1 MQADLSAPVL
11 AAGELLWDMMP
22 SGARL
27 GGTTANFAVLCAQ
40 LGEYAALISCVGND
54 PLGRE
59 ATGRLAALASGAAV
73 KTHLDLSGIQVS
85 PDLPTGTVSVTVNEE
100 GRPQYQIDSPVAWDA
115 IQLTPQLLD
124 LASHTAVICFGTLA
138 QRSQV
143 SRASIRALVE
153 AAGSRCVRV
162 CDLNIRAP
170 FCTTEVLEWCLS
182 HADVLKVSDEELPQV
197 ARLLGK
203 PRIAAGFP
211 CETGDSSLTEVATQS
226 ALALLDSSPH
236 CKLVSITL
244 GPHGSL
250 MASREGVYRHKG
262 RVVEVRDTVGA
273 GDAFT
278 AGMVHAYIRD
288 ASLAQMSE
296 VSNLCGSY
304 VASQFG
310 ATPELPAAL
319 IEEIRSILGR

>member
-1 MQADLSAPVL
+1 MQGDRSALVL

-40 LGEYAALISCVGND
+40 LGEHAALISCVGDD

-73 KTHLDLSGIQVS
+73 KAHLDLSGILVS
-85 PDLPTGTVSVTVNEE
+85 PELPTGTVSVTVNKE
-100 GRPQYQIDSPVAWDA
+100 GRPRYKIDSPVAWDA

-124 LASHTAVICFGTLA
+124 LAGHAAVICFGTLA
-138 QRSQV
+138 QRSEV

-153 AAGSRCVRV
+153 AAGTRCVRV
-162 CDLNIRAP
+162 CDLNIRTP
-170 FCTTEVLEWCLS
+170 FCTEEVLRWCMG
-182 HADVLKVSDEELPQV
+182 HADVLKVSDEELPEV
-197 ARLLGK
+197 AKLLGK
-203 PRIAAGFP
+203 PEVSAGFP
-211 CETGDSSLTEVATQS
+211 CDSGEDALTDVATQ
-226 ALALLDSSPH
+226 AAVALLDSSPH

-250 MASREGVYRHKG
+250 LASREGIYRHKG
-262 RVVEVRDTVGA
+262 RVVEMRDTVGA

-278 AGMVHAYIRD
+278 AGMVHAYIRG
-288 ASLAQMSE
+288 ATLAQISE

-310 ATPELPAAL
+310 ATPELPASL
-319 IEEIRSILGR
+319 IEEIRSILHG